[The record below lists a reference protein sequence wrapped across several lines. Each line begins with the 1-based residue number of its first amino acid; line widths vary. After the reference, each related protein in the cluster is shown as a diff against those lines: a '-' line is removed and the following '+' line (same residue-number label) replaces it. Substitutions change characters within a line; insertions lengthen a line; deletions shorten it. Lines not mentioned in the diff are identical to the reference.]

1 MLTTNCV
8 NYTKNT
14 ASASAM
20 KRILAES
27 FALKEANEAHI
38 MAARKLLAY
47 CKDVQHM
54 TTKLRRPP
62 HFNIISYADCAYET
76 EPISNDLLLLSCLDV
91 YRHHGKRSH
100 IHDVEACCS
109 FSNLG

>member
-54 TTKLRRPP
+54 TTKLRSHPRISTSSHMLTMHMRPSR
-62 HFNIISYADCAYET
+62 F
-76 EPISNDLLLLSCLDV
+76 PITYLFTAMAAV
-91 YRHHGKRSH
+91 
-100 IHDVEACCS
+100 
-109 FSNLG
+109 